1 MTFESL
7 SSPTMVIVSL
17 TAALLLL
24 SRDWRVSVV
33 TLAVQYSGVFVLT
46 ALSWP
51 LEMAAVKLVAGWM
64 ACAIL
69 GLALMEMPRRGREE
83 ISPPLSHA
91 LFRLLAAVLMGL
103 MVLSVAPTVAT
114 WIPTIALGQTI
125 GGLMLF
131 GLGLLQL
138 GLTEKPLGVT
148 LGLLTVLSGFE
159 ILYAVVESSTL
170 VSGLLACVHLGLALA
185 GGYLL
190 AGETVSEVS

>member
-1 MTFESL
+1 
-7 SSPTMVIVSL
+7 
-17 TAALLLL
+17 
-24 SRDWRVSVV
+24 
-33 TLAVQYSGVFVLT
+33 
-46 ALSWP
+46 
-51 LEMAAVKLVAGWM
+51 
-64 ACAIL
+64 
-69 GLALMEMPRRGREE
+69 
-83 ISPPLSHA
+83 
-91 LFRLLAAVLMGL
+91 
-103 MVLSVAPTVAT
+103 
-114 WIPTIALGQTI
+114 
-125 GGLMLF
+125 MLF